1 MGEQELL
8 RKMARLLKSGA
19 TMLDQVCPNCRVP
32 LFRLKSGEVVCP
44 KCGQRFII
52 VQTDEEELEV
62 RGNIVLQEL
71 ERAAVE
77 KLWRV
82 AALIKESQDY
92 SQIAEA
98 VDTALSLLRVVDY
111 SRRIRRESQSSG
123 RVGEQRR

>member
-1 MGEQELL
+1 
-8 RKMARLLKSGA
+8 
-19 TMLDQVCPNCRVP
+19 MLDQVCPNCRVP
-32 LFRLKSGEVVCP
+32 LFRLKSGEVICP